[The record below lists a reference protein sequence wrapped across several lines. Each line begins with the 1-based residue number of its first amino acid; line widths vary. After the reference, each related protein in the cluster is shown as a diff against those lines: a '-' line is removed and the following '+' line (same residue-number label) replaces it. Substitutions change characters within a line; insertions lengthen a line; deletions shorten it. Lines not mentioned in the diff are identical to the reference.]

1 MVILYSYM
9 CLSNKISTTYMCVS
23 ILKETN
29 LKHPHQHERSSTLI
43 SYFFFVVA
51 EIAAEAVEGE
61 ALEDGD
67 MQEEDESKILCR
79 WSSLCTVTGLTG
91 SYDWFD
97 R

>member
-1 MVILYSYM
+1 MN
-9 CLSNKISTTYMCVS
+9 SN
-23 ILKETN
+23 N
-29 LKHPHQHERSSTLI
+29 
-43 SYFFFVVA
+43 FFFVVT

-67 MQEEDESKILCR
+67 MQEEDESKICC